1 MVGFHPLCPRT
12 TENHRMMGIFNI
24 FSGNA
29 HNSGSPLIFQE
40 ETTMNKA
47 ELISVFAEKN
57 GVTKKDAE
65 QAVESVLSIITDTLA
80 AGEKV
85 QLVGF
90 GSFETKIRSEHV
102 GRNPSTK
109 EPMTIPATR
118 VATFKA
124 GKVLKDAVAE

>member
-1 MVGFHPLCPRT
+1 
-12 TENHRMMGIFNI
+12 
-24 FSGNA
+24 
-29 HNSGSPLIFQE
+29 
-40 ETTMNKA
+40 MNKA
-47 ELISVFAEKN
+47 ELISVVAEKN
-57 GVTKKDAE
+57 GISKKDAE
-65 QAVESVLSIITDTLA
+65 KAVESVFETITETLA

-90 GSFETKIRSEHV
+90 GSFETKVRGEHI

-124 GKVLKDAVAE
+124 GKVLKDAVAK